1 MIGERGIFILSLD
14 FELIW
19 GTLDRHGQKFRHLC
33 DLERLFVIER
43 LLNLFT
49 EFDISATWCTVGHL
63 FLKECRLKS
72 VTKHPDIAR
81 LTFAGASQ
89 DRFSHDPCST
99 EQTDPVFYGRT
110 LVEKIMACRVQ
121 QEIGCHSF
129 SHVIFSDARCTR
141 AVAES
146 ELQACLDA
154 ARELGIDM
162 KSFAF
167 PRNRVGHLPVL
178 RSYGFTCYRGPEPHW
193 YQHKMWPH
201 KVKRLG
207 QLIDVLTARRPPT
220 VVPEQTPS
228 GLWNIPGSM
237 LFTPSHG
244 IRKHLPVSLR
254 VKRARKG
261 LDAAVRDKRIFHLWF
276 HPTDL
281 AGNLDPMLAG
291 LRQVL
296 EYAAELRSR
305 NELDILP
312 MGAIASVQDPVIR
325 QYASTA

>member
-1 MIGERGIFILSLD
+1 M
-14 FELIW
+14 W
-19 GTLDRHGQKFRHLC
+19 GTLDRHGQKFRQLC
-33 DLERLFVIER
+33 EVERLFVIER

-63 FLKECRLKS
+63 FLRECSLKS
-72 VTKHPDIAR
+72 NIKHPDITR
-81 LTFAGASQ
+81 PDFERTKQ
-89 DRFSHDPCST
+89 DWFYHDPCSS
-99 EQTDPVFYGRT
+99 EQVDPLFYGRK
-110 LVEKIMACRVQ
+110 LIEDIMTCRVR

-129 SHVIFSDARCTR
+129 SHVIFNAAGCTR

-146 ELQACLDA
+146 DLQACLRA
-154 ARELGIDM
+154 ARELGINM

-167 PRNRVGHLPVL
+167 PRNCVGHLPVL
-178 RSYGFTCYRGPEPHW
+178 RSHGFTCYRGPEPHW
-193 YQHKMWPH
+193 YQHKVWPH

-237 LFTPSHG
+237 LFTPSYG
-244 IRKHLPVSLR
+244 IRKHLPVALR

-281 AGNLDPMLAG
+281 AGNPDLMLAG

-312 MGAIASVQDPVIR
+312 MGAIESTQDTVIR
-325 QYASTA
+325 DYASTA